1 MSDFDFITVTRNE
14 QKELVIH
21 NPTSYPFIG
30 KGRQGAVFKL
40 SEDRCVKIFLKPE
53 VAKQEKE
60 AMLKGQGLPFM
71 PKLFLSGHNYIIME
85 YIDGPSLR
93 DYLQQHGTITESIT
107 RQIVFM
113 KREMKRLGFTNLDI
127 CVIRHIFVEKQ
138 QILKTVDHANVYK
151 WKPIPVRLLN
161 TLSELGLI
169 DLFLQQVKDIDKE
182 FYSEWKNYVHTDG
195 AKMKAKRRK
204 KAT

>member
-1 MSDFDFITVTRNE
+1 MNDFDSITVTRNE

-30 KGRQGAVFKL
+30 KGLQGAVFKL
-40 SEDRCVKIFLKPE
+40 SEDSCVKIFLKPE

-71 PKLFLSGHNYIIME
+71 PKLFESGHNYIIME
-85 YIDGPSLR
+85 YIGGPSLR
-93 DYLQQHGTITESIT
+93 DYLQEHGTITESIT

-127 CVIRHIFVEKQ
+127 CVIRHIFVDKQ
-138 QILKTVDHANVYK
+138 QILKTVDHANAYK
-151 WKPIPVRLLN
+151 RKPIPVRLLN

-169 DLFLQQVKDIDKE
+169 DLFLQQVKDMDQE
-182 FYSEWKNYVHTDG
+182 FYSEWKNYMSMPDG
-195 AKMKAKRRK
+195 AKMKDKRSK
-204 KAT
+204 

>member
-1 MSDFDFITVTRNE
+1 MSDFDSITVTRNE

-30 KGRQGAVFKL
+30 KGLQGAVFKL
-40 SEDRCVKIFLKPE
+40 SEDSCVKIFLKPE

-60 AMLKGQGLPFM
+60 AMLKGQGLTFM
-71 PKLFLSGHNYIIME
+71 PKLFESGHNYIIME
-85 YIDGPSLR
+85 YIYGPSLR
-93 DYLQQHGTITESIT
+93 DYLQEHGTITESIT

-127 CVIRHIFVEKQ
+127 CVIRHIFVDKQ
-138 QILKTVDHANVYK
+138 QILKTVDHANAYK
-151 WKPIPVRLLN
+151 RKPIPVRLLN

-169 DLFLQQVKDIDKE
+169 DLFLQQVKDMDQE
-182 FYSEWKNYVHTDG
+182 FYSEWKNYMSMPDG
-195 AKMKAKRRK
+195 AKMKDKRSK
-204 KAT
+204 

>member
-1 MSDFDFITVTRNE
+1 MRDFESITVTRNE

-21 NPTSYPFIG
+21 NPTSYTFIG
-30 KGRQGAVFKL
+30 KGLQGAVFKL
-40 SEDRCVKIFLKPE
+40 SEDRCIKIFLKPE

-60 AMLKGQGLPFM
+60 AMLKGQGLPSM
-71 PKLFLSGHNYIIME
+71 PKLFEAGDNYIIME

-93 DYLQQHGTITESIT
+93 DYLQEQGTITESIT

-127 CVIRHIFVEKQ
+127 SVNRHIFVDKQ

-151 WKPIPVRLLN
+151 RKPIPVRLLN
-161 TLSELGLI
+161 TLFELGFI
-169 DLFLQQVKDIDKE
+169 EHFLEQVKAIDSE
-182 FYSEWKNYVHTDG
+182 FYSEWKNYLS
-195 AKMKAKRRK
+195 KL
-204 KAT
+204 

>member
-1 MSDFDFITVTRNE
+1 MRDFHSITVTRNE

-30 KGRQGAVFKL
+30 KGLQGAVFKL
-40 SEDRCVKIFLKPE
+40 SDDSCVKIFFKRE

-60 AMLKGQGLPFM
+60 AMLKGRGLPSM
-71 PKLFLSGHNYIIME
+71 PKLFESGHNYIVME

-93 DYLQQHGTITESIT
+93 DYLQDHGTITESIT

-127 CVIRHIFVEKQ
+127 CVSRHIFVDNQ

-151 WKPIPVRLLN
+151 QKPIPIRLLN

-169 DLFLQQVKDIDKE
+169 DLFLQQVKDMDQE
-182 FYSEWKNYVHTDG
+182 FYSEWKNYVH
-195 AKMKAKRRK
+195 ARRSQYED
-204 KAT
+204 